1 MCKFETSPTGQRC
14 VRAMSL
20 RVLIR
25 LHKWRDRCSNRRVKR
40 LSGKEGCQNM
50 LVDHL
55 IQYRISQWPKTA
67 EKCSFCTC
75 VTDIRTNGRTDGWT
89 DGQTDPLIEM
99 RSWRTHLKTDPVWYW
114 KPPKSDEI
122 VIINMFQMIVTVHKA
137 HHFPLKGI
145 KSMFQVSRYPNVPWW
160 HTIVHV
166 GLDKCWARIFY
177 N

>member
-1 MCKFETSPTGQRC
+1 MPDTCKVRMGSQNRDKAIGQIRRRSASSNFKKMWKFETSPTGQRC

-75 VTDIRTNGRTDGWT
+75 VTDIRTNGWTDGWT

-99 RSWRTHLKTDPVWYW
+99 RS
-114 KPPKSDEI
+114 
-122 VIINMFQMIVTVHKA
+122 
-137 HHFPLKGI
+137 
-145 KSMFQVSRYPNVPWW
+145 
-160 HTIVHV
+160 
-166 GLDKCWARIFY
+166 
-177 N
+177 